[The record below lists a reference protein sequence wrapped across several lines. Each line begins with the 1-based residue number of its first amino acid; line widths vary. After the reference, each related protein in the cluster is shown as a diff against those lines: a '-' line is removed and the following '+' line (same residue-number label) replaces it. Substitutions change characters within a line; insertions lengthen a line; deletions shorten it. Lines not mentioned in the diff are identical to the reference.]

1 MDWGGTWLMDLSARK
16 THFFSFHCA
25 SKSDVIDV
33 NMVGSI
39 LDGKSAFKILGLFLS
54 SKMDLGFLRRFFC

>member
-16 THFFSFHCA
+16 TQFFSFHYS

-33 NMVGSI
+33 NMDGSI

-54 SKMDLGFLRRFFC
+54 SKMDLGFLRRLFC